1 MKGMVN
7 MEKRFRYDLLVGNI
21 YNGIYIK
28 NYTKLIMVSKSGKPY
43 LKGILTVAYPHSKN
57 ITIDIPTTS
66 WRRWDF
72 VEQLNAANANSTN

>member
-1 MKGMVN
+1 
-7 MEKRFRYDLLVGNI
+7 
-21 YNGIYIK
+21 
-28 NYTKLIMVSKSGKPY
+28 MVSKSGKPY

-72 VEQLNAANANSTN
+72 VEQLNADNENSTN

>member
-1 MKGMVN
+1 MKGMVV
-7 MEKRFRYDLLVGNI
+7 MEKRFKYDLLVGNI

-43 LKGILTVAYPHSKN
+43 LKGILTVSYPHSKN

-66 WRRWDF
+66 WKKWSFLDK
-72 VEQLNAANANSTN
+72 LNEANEDSTN